1 MSVNRNY
8 KIIVFFLLVI
18 FLPLSLSAQ
27 KNNRKDLEKKRK
39 EKEKEIKLTKKIL
52 EQTRSKKKKTLNE
65 LNLLNKQIKVRE
77 ELIVTMS
84 EEIGAI
90 DDQISTE
97 STNIERLNGE
107 LKRLKDEYADMVY
120 RAYKMRESG
129 DLTSYVL
136 SSDNFNQAIKRIK
149 YVQQVGSDRERQL
162 DLIKHMQDSIQRK
175 LDKLKGTKKEKSDLL
190 GLKETEAEELKGDKK
205 ENEELVKDLKSRE
218 KELKKELAD
227 KEKAKKK
234 LDDQIKKLIK
244 EEIERSK
251 PKKPKTPGK
260 DGKKDEK
267 KKNEIELTPAGE
279 ILAKEFS
286 GNKGKLPWPISK
298 GVIVRKF
305 GTYPHPELK
314 NITID
319 NNGIDIATEKG
330 TSAICVFEGEVRS
343 VFSIP
348 GMQKAVMVKHGNYFT
363 VYAHLDQVMV
373 NRGDKVKAKQKLGT
387 IYTDTE
393 EAKTILHFEVWQN
406 SNNLDPEL
414 WLAKK

>member
-1 MSVNRNY
+1 M
-8 KIIVFFLLVI
+8 LVI
-18 FLPLSLSAQ
+18 FLPFSLNAQ
-27 KNNRKDLEKKRK
+27 KGSRKDLEKKRK
-39 EKEKEIKLTKKIL
+39 EKEKEIKLTKKFL

-65 LNLLNKQIKVRE
+65 LNLLNKQIKARE
-77 ELIVTMS
+77 ELIVTMAD
-84 EEIGAI
+84 EIGAI
-90 DDQISTE
+90 EDQIAIE

-162 DLIKHMQDSIQRK
+162 DLIKFMQDSIQRK
-175 LDKLKGTKKEKSDLL
+175 LDKLKGVKKEKNDLL
-190 GLKETEAEELKGDKK
+190 GLKESEAEELKGDKK

-218 KELKKELAD
+218 KELKKELQE
-227 KEKAKKK
+227 KEKSKKK
-234 LDDQIKKLIK
+234 LDEQIRKLILAEMK
-244 EEIERSK
+244 PPK
-251 PKKPKTPGK
+251 PKDSKKPGK
-260 DGKKDEK
+260 DGKNTKNPPK
-267 KKNEIELTPAGE
+267 TNEIELTPAGE

-298 GVIVRKF
+298 GVIIRKF

-319 NNGIDIATEKG
+319 NNGLDIATEKG
-330 TSAICVFEGEVRS
+330 TNAICVFEGEVRS

-363 VYAHLDQVMV
+363 IYAHLDQVMV
-373 NRGDKVKAKQKLGT
+373 NRGDKVKAKQALGV